1 MAAAR
6 AADASGAA
14 DEPRS
19 VGPKHKAAPD
29 SLVEAPLQ
37 AGGPR
42 PGQIRGGRGRGH
54 IKSESLP
61 ELMPVVPELPSAEQG
76 GDWLVQGAR
85 MRKWLTRRIGQLE
98 REIASAHEVNNKQAA
113 TCGTVRRARGAL

>member
-19 VGPKHKAAPD
+19 VRPKHKAAPD

-42 PGQIRGGRGRGH
+42 LGQIRGGPGRGH
-54 IKSESLP
+54 IKSEPLP
-61 ELMPVVPELPSAEQG
+61 ELMPEVPELPSAEQG

-85 MRKWLTRRIGQLE
+85 MRE
-98 REIASAHEVNNKQAA
+98 
-113 TCGTVRRARGAL
+113 